1 MRYIRKEKVI
11 TTICNEDVTENDIVV
26 SVLNNLKNN
35 MIEFSIGIRKYFP
48 SLQYSHKNVQ
58 YSKVK
63 VKNVK
68 ENEVDFLIFDRSST
82 THLNGV
88 LFSDI
93 VEIEAVTTVDKI
105 LKSKSDPTRW
115 DFLDIVEE

>member
-11 TTICNEDVTENDIVV
+11 TTICNEEVTENDIVV
-26 SVLNNLKNN
+26 SLLDNLKNN
-35 MIEFSIGIRKYFP
+35 MIEFSLSVRKYFP

-58 YSKVK
+58 YNKVK
-63 VKNVK
+63 IKNVK
-68 ENEVDFLIFDRSST
+68 ESVVDFMIFDRSST

-105 LKSKSDPTRW
+105 LKSKTDPTRW

>member
-1 MRYIRKEKVI
+1 MRYVRKEKVI
-11 TTICNEDVTENDIVV
+11 TTICNEDITENDIIV

-35 MIEFSIGIRKYFP
+35 MIEFAISVRKYFP
-48 SLQYSHKNVQ
+48 SLHYSHKDVQ

-63 VKNVK
+63 IKNVK
-68 ENEVDFLIFDRSST
+68 ENEVDFIIFDRSST
-82 THLNGV
+82 THLNGI

-93 VEIEAVTTVDKI
+93 VEIEAVMTVDKI

-115 DFLDIVEE
+115 DFLDIIEE